1 LGGRERERERERE
14 SAAGWLSGAGAGDQP
29 LGRSHDSLNEREE
42 AVAV

>member
-1 LGGRERERERERE
+1 MRERERERER
-14 SAAGWLSGAGAGDQP
+14 SWLSGTGAGDQP